1 MTIEDLSWS
10 WLAGIAVLGV
20 VLVLVLFLA
29 RKPRYRRAAIMTENE
44 REFYGRLLAA
54 CPDCQIW
61 PQVPILALVRPDAK
75 EGSRAFWM
83 AFKRIS
89 NTRVDWAIVLD
100 MEVIAIVELDDRSHD
115 ARKDAQR
122 DKILKSC
129 GYRVVR
135 FNSSRRPDPR
145 QINEAIFAD
154 A

>member
-1 MTIEDLSWS
+1 MTGSTSWF
-10 WLAGIAVLGV
+10 WATGGLLLLLMLA
-20 VLVLVLFLA
+20 LVLARF
-29 RKPRYRRAAIMTENE
+29 RKPRYRRQPVMTANE
-44 REFYGRLLAA
+44 REFYGRLVAA

-89 NTRVDWAIVLD
+89 NTRVDWAIVRDL
-100 MEVIAIVELDDRSHD
+100 EVLAIVELDDRSHD

-122 DKILKSC
+122 DRILKSC

-145 QINEAIFAD
+145 QIHEAIFA
-154 A
+154 AG

>member
-1 MTIEDLSWS
+1 MSFENLSWS
-10 WLAGIAVLGV
+10 WLAGSAVLGI
-20 VLVLVLFLA
+20 LLLLVLFLT
-29 RKPRYRRAAIMTENE
+29 RKPRYRRSTIMTENE
-44 REFYGRLLAA
+44 REFYQRLLAA

-89 NTRVDWAIVLD
+89 NTRVDWAIVKDL
-100 MEVIAIVELDDRSHD
+100 EVLAVVELDDRSHD

-122 DKILKSC
+122 DRILKSC

-135 FNSSRRPDPR
+135 FSSSRRPDPHR
-145 QINEAIFAD
+145 IHEAIFAD
-154 A
+154 

>member
-1 MTIEDLSWS
+1 MTIENLSWS
-10 WLAGIAVLGV
+10 WLAGSAALGIL
-20 VLVLVLFLA
+20 LVLVLFLT
-29 RKPRYRRAAIMTENE
+29 RKSRYRRSTIMTENE
-44 REFYGRLLAA
+44 REFYERLLAA

-89 NTRVDWAIVLD
+89 NTRVDWAIVKDL
-100 MEVIAIVELDDRSHD
+100 EVLAIVELDDRSHD

-122 DKILKSC
+122 DRILKSC

-135 FNSSRRPDPR
+135 FSSSRRPDPR
-145 QINEAIFAD
+145 QIHEAIFPE
-154 A
+154 